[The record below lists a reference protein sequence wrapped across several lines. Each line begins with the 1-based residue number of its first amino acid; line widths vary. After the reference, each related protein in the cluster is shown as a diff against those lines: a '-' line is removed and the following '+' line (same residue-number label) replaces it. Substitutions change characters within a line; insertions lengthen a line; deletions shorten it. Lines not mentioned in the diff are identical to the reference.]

1 MIKFIQMLSIAI
13 DSSKAIKGFDFKPF
27 VGLNYS
33 FIKQFA
39 YEEKNAGNKG
49 LKNNAATME
58 HLGAEFGV
66 ALTLFTPLSETHAH
80 AIAFLP
86 KIAYTNFV
94 KMRSMK
100 KKIENVNTS
109 HQTIAK
115 RNNLT
120 KFTLCFFWCQHRR

>member
-1 MIKFIQMLSIAI
+1 MIELIQMLSITI
-13 DSSKAIKGFDFKPF
+13 DSSKAIKGFNFKPF

-66 ALTLFTPLSETHAH
+66 ALTLFTPLSETHA
-80 AIAFLP
+80 IAFLP

-100 KKIENVNTS
+100 QKIENVNTG
-109 HQTIAK
+109 HQIIAQNGTI
-115 RNNLT
+115 
-120 KFTLCFFWCQHRR
+120 